1 MFDLFG
7 TNKMDAQ
14 ESVEVI
20 SKGLMSGIMNSVFT
34 EMDIKEE
41 AIVDLKKRIDELNE
55 TIAKLAKE
63 LNDIKKPEDK
73 NVQKTNK
80 R

>member
-7 TNKMDAQ
+7 TNKMDAK

-20 SKGLMSGIMNSVFT
+20 SKGFMTGIMDSVFM
-34 EMDIKEE
+34 EMNAKEETIKE
-41 AIVDLKKRIDELNE
+41 LKQQIDMLNE